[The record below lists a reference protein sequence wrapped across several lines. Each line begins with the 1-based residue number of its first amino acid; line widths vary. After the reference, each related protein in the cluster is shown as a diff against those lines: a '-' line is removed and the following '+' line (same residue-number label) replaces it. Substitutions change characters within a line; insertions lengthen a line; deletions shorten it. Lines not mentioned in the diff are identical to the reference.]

1 MINQV
6 FKVIKGRKLR
16 AMLTS
21 GLRDLDTKELKS
33 LCLTQLEG
41 MSKRRIKY
49 ILAGREMD
57 ESSATDDSEEE
68 DDDEQ
73 LEQDDQG
80 MASGP
85 LVDDIQTSL
94 LNRKTP
100 DDEAKEEPI
109 GNVQLL
115 DSRHFRILN
124 AKKIM
129 KKIVKLCLHLS
140 FIMQNSFHFDE
151 NFSWKIL

>member
-1 MINQV
+1 MNDREEMINQV

-124 AKKIM
+124 AKKVM
-129 KKIVKLCLHLS
+129 KKS
-140 FIMQNSFHFDE
+140 
-151 NFSWKIL
+151 

>member
-73 LEQDDQG
+73 LEQLEQDDQG

-100 DDEAKEEPI
+100 DDGAKEEPI

-124 AKKIM
+124 AKKSHE
-129 KKIVKLCLHLS
+129 KNRETLFTFKLHNAKLLS
-140 FIMQNSFHFDE
+140 F
-151 NFSWKIL
+151 